1 MLIES
6 KRIRDLLNSA
16 FANATHSQGFGQTL
30 EALREPRVYGFS
42 TNPMPAIIILLLGL
56 MMSSHHQIS
65 PVSTMMHKQWGML
78 FLAAALARGVSY
90 ILVYISPPTSCLP
103 TRPPSEIV
111 VAFCFISGGLLFMS
125 SASDI
130 ITGMEMYGL
139 HAMLLFSVSMGLTA
153 FLMGW
158 EIVVLALKGWAVRRE
173 QQRQPLGV
181 A

>member
-6 KRIRDLLNSA
+6 KRVRNMLNSA
-16 FANATHSQGFGQTL
+16 FASSTDSQGFGQSL
-30 EALREPRVYGFS
+30 DALREPRTYGFS
-42 TNPMPAIIILLLGL
+42 TNPMPAVIILLLGL

-90 ILVYISPPTSCLP
+90 ILVYLAPPTSYLP
-103 TRPPSEIV
+103 SRPPSEFI
-111 VAFCFISGGLLFMS
+111 VAFCLISGGLLFMG

-139 HAMLLFSVSMGLTA
+139 HAMFLFTVVMGFTT

-158 EIVVLALKGWAVRRE
+158 EIVVLAIKGWAVRRE
-173 QQRQPLGV
+173 QRRRHFI
-181 A
+181 AA